1 MKPARRI
8 PRILMAKIG
17 LDGHNRGVYV
27 VAHGLRD
34 AGMEV
39 IYTGLRQTPA
49 EVASAAVQECVD
61 VIGIS
66 SMVGAHLSVAKKLRK
81 ELETRNSQNIR
92 VILGGVIP
100 EEDYEAL
107 HAAGIRK
114 IFPTGTTVK
123 EIAEW
128 IHATLKKA
136 PASRRSLEA

>member
-1 MKPARRI
+1 VKPSTRI

-27 VAHGLRD
+27 VSHGLRD

-49 EVASAAVQECVD
+49 EVAATAVQESVD

-66 SMVGAHLSVAKKLRK
+66 SMVGAHLSVARKLRK
-81 ELETRNSQNIR
+81 ELEERKSVDIP
-92 VILGGVIP
+92 VLMGGIIP
-100 EEDYEAL
+100 DEDYDAL
-107 HAAGIRK
+107 YAAGVRK
-114 IFPTGTTVK
+114 IFPAGTTVK

-128 IHATLKKA
+128 INGTLRKRPSSRKS
-136 PASRRSLEA
+136 PAA